1 VGSLA
6 SPVLVAIFAGAAIA
20 IWVAGISLSN
30 ATDALDARLGLGD
43 ALGGLILLGIATSLP
58 EVAITV
64 SAALKNHLD
73 LAIGNL
79 IGGIAIQTV
88 VLALLDA
95 RGPPERP
102 LSYLVGSLT
111 LVIEA
116 TTVIAVVVIAIA
128 GTQLPE
134 STNVGGV
141 SPASVAILSA
151 WILGLLA
158 VNRMRRRSAWEVR
171 APGARPGRR
180 KRSEPHP
187 EQPHPFTGKSTLFV
201 TAVFGAAA
209 LVTLG
214 SGFALEEAGNA
225 LASRAGLTAGIFG
238 ATVIAAATA
247 LPEVSTG
254 FAAVKLGD
262 YRLAMSDIFGGN
274 GFMPALFLFADLI
287 AGRPTLTQAKAP
299 DLWLAGLGA
308 LVTVVYVTGIILRPE
323 RTRLRM
329 GFDSRLVI
337 LLYMLGVLGLIVVPA
352 GSG

>member
-1 VGSLA
+1 
-6 SPVLVAIFAGAAIA
+6 
-20 IWVAGISLSN
+20 
-30 ATDALDARLGLGD
+30 
-43 ALGGLILLGIATSLP
+43 
-58 EVAITV
+58 V
-64 SAALKNHLD
+64 SAALKDHLD

-95 RGPPERP
+95 RGPPARP

-111 LVIEA
+111 LVVEA
-116 TTVIAVVVIAIA
+116 TTVIAVVVIAMG

-134 STNVGGV
+134 STNLGGV
-141 SPASVAILSA
+141 SPASLAILCC
-151 WILGLLA
+151 WIVGLIA
-158 VNRMRRRSAWEVR
+158 VNRMRRRTAWEVR

-187 EQPHPFTGKSTLFV
+187 QQSHPFKGKSTLFV
-201 TAVFGAAA
+201 SALFGAAA
-209 LVTLG
+209 IITLG
-214 SGFALEEAGNA
+214 AGFALEETGNT
-225 LASRAGLTAGIFG
+225 LASRAGLSAGIFG

-274 GFMPALFLFADLI
+274 GFMPCLFLVADLI
-287 AGRPTLTQAKAP
+287 AGQPVLTEAKSP

-308 LVTVVYVTGIILRPE
+308 LVTAVYVAGVILRPE

-337 LLYMLGVLGLIVVPA
+337 LLYMLGVLGLLVVPS
-352 GSG
+352 GSA